1 MMKDSHYLA
10 SAVPGAVLGHVVSG
24 KPMWVI
30 GGGLGSALA
39 LHKARLHEFALIGL
53 GVGYAGSVMMGASTP
68 TSIVVGVVTAYAATK
83 LKPNPAKN
91 YNSLSENSIRQWD
104 HFRWGSDGGFGAG
117 INSDGTQTHLT
128 SDASYQPGMSMPGPR
143 TFTPPSR
150 QHVHHHRSTAIP
162 Y

>member
-1 MMKDSHYLA
+1 MKDSHYLA
-10 SAVPGAVLGHVVSG
+10 SAVPGAVLGYVVSG

-39 LHKARLHEFALIGL
+39 LHKARLHEFALLGL

-68 TSIVVGVVTAYAATK
+68 TSLVVGVVAAYAATK
-83 LKPNPAKN
+83 LKPGPATH
-91 YNSLSENSIRQWD
+91 YNSLSENSIREWD
-104 HFRWGSDGGFGAG
+104 HYRWGADGGFAVGVNRDA
-117 INSDGTQTHLT
+117 TQTHLT
-128 SDASYQPGMSMPGPR
+128 TNASYQPGMSMPGPR

-150 QHVHHHRSTAIP
+150 SHVENYRSTAIP